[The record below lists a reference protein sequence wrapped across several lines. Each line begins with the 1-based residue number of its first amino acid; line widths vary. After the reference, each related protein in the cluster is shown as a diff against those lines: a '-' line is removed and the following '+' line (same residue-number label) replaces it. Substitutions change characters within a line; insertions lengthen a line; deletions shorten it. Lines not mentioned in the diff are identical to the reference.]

1 MIIRAYL
8 TPVLKTN
15 LVKMYK
21 MPFIYAASAAF
32 LLMLTS
38 FSAAISAE
46 PNAIE
51 KQDPHDMWFSIV
63 RSDAP
68 GCEPLCPQ
76 WMYLDGNIVA
86 DSLDKFNKF
95 LEIHRTEHY
104 PLVLTS
110 SGGDLDTAIAMG
122 KIIRDHQLNVVISQ
136 TKFRARLPDA
146 DSWKQTSGP
155 NNVYTGH
162 AFTSRA
168 PCRSFCTI
176 LLAGGVNRNADIN
189 TYVGIERVSFSMTKD
204 MLDQIKKS
212 GVEVANFP
220 IVGRA
225 ISSNSIVDQ
234 YDKFSWSKERSDKAR
249 SYFKNMGVNPG
260 IVDQMLEVE
269 VTVAPQPKRID
280 LWQQLNHMD
289 MIKAKL
295 VTNMEQGNYYT
306 GDAMCKGASPAPYC
320 VKR

>member
-1 MIIRAYL
+1 MH
-8 TPVLKTN
+8 K
-15 LVKMYK
+15 K
-21 MPFIYAASAAF
+21 PFIFAASAAF
-32 LLMLTS
+32 LMMLTS

-51 KQDPHDMWFSIV
+51 QQDPHDMWFSIV

-122 KIIRDHQLNVVISQ
+122 KIIRDHQLDVVISQ

-155 NNVYTGH
+155 NNVYAGH
-162 AFTSRA
+162 AFTSSA
-168 PCRSFCTI
+168 LCRSFCAI
-176 LLAGGVNRNADIN
+176 LLAGGVNRNADTN
-189 TYVGIERVSFSMTKD
+189 TYVGITRVSLSMTKD
-204 MLDQIKKS
+204 TLDQIKHS
-212 GVEVANFP
+212 GVDVTSFP
-220 IVGRA
+220 IVA
-225 ISSNSIVDQ
+225 KVISSNSIIDQ
-234 YDKFSWSKERSDKAR
+234 YDKFTWRKEQLDKAR
-249 SYFKNMGVNPG
+249 SYFEYMGVNPQ
-260 IVDQMLEVE
+260 IVDQMLGAEVI
-269 VTVAPQPKRID
+269 VIPQQKRID
-280 LWQQLNHMD
+280 LLQQLNHMD

-295 VTNMEQGNYYT
+295 VTNTEKADYYT
-306 GDAMCKGASPAPYC
+306 GDAICKGTSPAPCC